1 MAILSVSLPPDLES
15 FIDQE
20 IKSGEF
26 ESKGQVVKKAL
37 KKLQEDIVVER
48 ILRAGREVKEGKVLR
63 GNLRD
68 LVKTKNL

>member
-37 KKLQEDIVVER
+37 KKLQEDVVVER

-68 LVKTKNL
+68 LVKIKNL